1 MSQAVESTA
10 MTVEDKATLR
20 RLGFAVLAMC
30 VGALGIVA
38 LAISVG
44 HLS

>member
-1 MSQAVESTA
+1 MSHIENSDILVDDQTT
-10 MTVEDKATLR
+10 MR

-38 LAISVG
+38 LAIIVG
-44 HLS
+44 QLH